1 MHVNDH
7 WITVAGVSP
16 SCAHVYDS
24 VYSTVEDDTKM
35 QIAALLHIAEDCI
48 SLVVLKIQYQVGN
61 SDCGL
66 FAIAYAT
73 TLHMLMIQP
82 ATSMSKICFDINY

>member
-1 MHVNDH
+1 M
-7 WITVAGVSP
+7 SP

-35 QIAALLHIAEDCI
+35 QIAAILHTAEDCI
-48 SLVVLKIQYQVGN
+48 SSVVPKQVGN

-73 TLHMLMIQP
+73 DFAHGNDP
-82 ATSMSKICFDINY
+82 TSYKYEQDLLRPHLLELPKK